1 MTPTKIFV
9 RLNYSFGPL
18 SLSMLRF
25 WPPIKKN
32 ENLTPYELAP
42 LQY

>member
-1 MTPTKIFV
+1 MV
-9 RLNYSFGPL
+9 NSRLNYSFDPL

-32 ENLTPYELAP
+32 EKFDPYELAP